1 MKRIFRNSAL
11 SIVALAATVLT
22 IPAQA
27 QSWGQPNGGT
37 WRGGATQQQT
47 SWDRNARGNG
57 AHNRGDD
64 RVYDRGDRRGYDY
77 RGGYVT
83 SGAYVTPGYG
93 YYDNGSYAYRET
105 RDGRSA
111 AIIGGSAAAGALI
124 GAAAGHGQGAVVGAV
139 VGGIAGLIA
148 DQAVRHHDYR

>member
-11 SIVALAATVLT
+11 SIIALAATV
-22 IPAQA
+22 IMMPAQA
-27 QSWGQPNGGT
+27 QSWGQPNTGA
-37 WRGGATQQQT
+37 WRGGATQQQA
-47 SWDRNARGNG
+47 SWDRNG
-57 AHNRGDD
+57 AHNRRDANKG
-64 RVYDRGDRRGYDY
+64 YDRGNRRDHDY

-83 SGAYVTPGYG
+83 SGTYVTPAYG
-93 YYDNGSYAYRET
+93 YYDGSYGYRET